1 MKTDLRIRAAYASD
15 STNFP
20 YDTQI
25 TELQIQS
32 RDYSKVFIEINTE
45 SMNKAYG
52 LDKDAKEMEP
62 TEKLDVMKNDLF
74 GSRNVSFWVVKR
86 VSFLSSNF
94 CQNYVIL
101 GRISIKSQKT
111 AWKPIL

>member
-1 MKTDLRIRAAYASD
+1 MRFILKTDIRIRAAYASD

-52 LDKDAKEMEP
+52 IDKDAKEMEP
-62 TEKLDVMKNDLF
+62 NEKLDVMKNDLF
-74 GSRNVSFWVVKR
+74 GSRNVSFCIVII
-86 VSFLSSNF
+86 FYNF
-94 CQNYVIL
+94 CVVFEPKYRQIPFS
-101 GRISIKSQKT
+101 G
-111 AWKPIL
+111 

>member
-52 LDKDAKEMEP
+52 LARDAKEMEP
-62 TEKLDVMKNDLF
+62 TEKLDVMQNDLF

-86 VSFLSSNF
+86 VLFLSSN
-94 CQNYVIL
+94 L
-101 GRISIKSQKT
+101 KSS
-111 AWKPIL
+111 A